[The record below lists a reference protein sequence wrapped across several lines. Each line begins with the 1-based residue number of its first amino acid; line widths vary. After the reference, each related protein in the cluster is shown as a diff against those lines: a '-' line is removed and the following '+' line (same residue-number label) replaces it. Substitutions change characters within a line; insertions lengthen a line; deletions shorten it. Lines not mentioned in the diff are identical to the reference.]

1 MKNALFLTGAA
12 ARISQEVAIID
23 KLLELHRLEIN
34 PNNTM
39 IAGFS
44 SGALNTAAINACF
57 RNDNP
62 LDWDNYFKKELLFKV
77 NNQKV
82 YKQNKFIPLDTNPLR
97 KTVGDFLNDANLKTI
112 NDFSF
117 QSYILTFSYLRL
129 STVWISNLFNRHQPI
144 DLLDLM
150 MATTAIPMLFPD
162 QSIRNSDNTVNKF
175 TRGRFADG
183 GIGGSFR
190 RFEYYLKRYIRQN
203 EPLDKIYIVSP
214 MREVTDSDYEEL
226 HKMIPAAEMLKMDL
240 KDIRL
245 LRIFLEM
252 ISQNGFD
259 TFVKRFHKWTK
270 KRHIANE
277 IYVCIPKMES
287 NYPILNFNK
296 QQEQYEAVSEWIDN
310 NPEKLAIPLNE
321 YVQQFEKHP
330 LQKFTDTIQRNLTH
344 RLRSIGKS

>member
-23 KLLELHRLEIN
+23 KLRELHRLEISQD
-34 PNNTM
+34 NTM

-57 RNDNP
+57 RNDDP
-62 LDWDNYFKKELLFKV
+62 LDWDKYFKEKILFDV

-82 YKQNKFIPLDTNPLR
+82 YKQNKFIPLDTKPLR
-97 KTVGDFLNDANLKTI
+97 KTVGDFLADGNLKTV
-112 NDFSF
+112 NDLSF
-117 QSYILTFSYLRL
+117 QSLILTFSYLRFT
-129 STVWISNLFNRHQPI
+129 TVWISNLFNRHKTI

-162 QSIRNSDNTVNKF
+162 QSIRNEDDSVNKF

-183 GIGGSFR
+183 GMGGSFK
-190 RFEYYLKRYIRQN
+190 RFEYYLKRYIREN
-203 EPLDKIYIVSP
+203 GSLNKLYIVSP

-226 HKMIPAAEMLKMDL
+226 HKMIPASDMFKMDL
-240 KDIRL
+240 KEIRL
-245 LRIFLEM
+245 LRIFMEM

-259 TFVKRFHKWTK
+259 TFVKRFHKWTRK
-270 KRHIANE
+270 KQIANE
-277 IYVCIPKMES
+277 IYVCIPKMKT

-296 QQEQYEAVSEWIDN
+296 QKEQYEAVCDWIN
-310 NPEKLAIPLNE
+310 QNPDKLAIPLDE
-321 YVQQFEKHP
+321 YVKQFEKKP
-330 LQKFTDTIQRNLTH
+330 LRKFTDNIRRNLKH
-344 RLRSIGKS
+344 RLRSIRKS